1 MIRLC
6 TAPIFLL
13 AFCQFAIAQPK
24 YEIVLT
30 TWGHDPN
37 ASMDVYSSVIVDRMG
52 NNAYTCTAKY
62 RKITPVSLNAS
73 CVKLE
78 YKSTLSGTDIQSK
91 STYGTPQPFPVPR
104 DIWQIDTNTGALEFC
119 FISSTNVV
127 VPNLPGN
134 CVHLTLP

>member
-6 TAPIFLL
+6 TAPIFVL
-13 AFCQFAIAQPK
+13 AFCPFAIAQSK

-30 TWGHDPN
+30 TWGHDLN
-37 ASMDVYSSVIVDRMG
+37 GSLEVYSSVIVDRMG

-62 RKITPVSLNAS
+62 RMITPISLNAS
-73 CVKLE
+73 CVKLA

-119 FISSTNVV
+119 FISATSVV
-127 VPNLPGN
+127 VPSIPGN